1 MTIMVILI
9 KTASDRPAKLKK
21 LNLLNLIPLNYDRD
35 GETNPSRS

>member
-1 MTIMVILI
+1 MTIMVTLI

-21 LNLLNLIPLNYDRD
+21 LNPLNLILLNYDRD